1 MFNKVHILVLILS
14 LFLSLSQNNS
24 YKIPEFEG
32 MEPASTSYSPR
43 HTINFP
49 ASYHLQRGDGSS
61 SLSSNQSISSNSHHS
76 GGSNEN
82 LDPMGSAPDVNQMQ
96 ARGPFLPGA
105 TPVTLRQR
113 KTQSLIVPS
122 STDVLSSLS
131 SASYLPGGP
140 RDKSSPDVMSLEEF
154 LAETNKTPN
163 RVHSMIVY

>member
-1 MFNKVHILVLILS
+1 
-14 LFLSLSQNNS
+14 
-24 YKIPEFEG
+24 

-163 RVHSMIVY
+163 RVHSVIVY